1 MELLHQLG
9 EMMLEDPH
17 NCFLVLLQYT
27 GERQQSILRSKFR
40 SEWELFRYFV
50 SYMHEIDN
58 FRNESTTSCKG
69 KDKAF
74 EMISITFCSILKS
87 RTIYKEV
94 VHGKPPRSARPF
106 LLFNTSLF
114 DQFYM
119 LALQLPSSKNKS
131 LVFTHS
137 HSEKPRRYSNTEE
150 NHRNCPPNLYHTVD

>member
-74 EMISITFCSILKS
+74 EMIFITFCSILKS

-106 LLFNTSLF
+106 LPF
-114 DQFYM
+114 
-119 LALQLPSSKNKS
+119 NKS
-131 LVFTHS
+131 TPSLVTDLIFLAPALHYYCLVGPDLAMHS
-137 HSEKPRRYSNTEE
+137 TFCIYISIKIEYKE
-150 NHRNCPPNLYHTVD
+150 